1 MARII
6 YETENSLE
14 ITELRA
20 EVLSKRNCGE
30 VLFEIKKLIPDETI
44 ERSENLT
51 AILDLFVSQLGY
63 SSLGLRWK
71 EVNQGEAQK
80 ILKFI
85 MTKDLAYSVQLMS
98 LEEAEKIVVKL
109 FQIFPGNCKFFT
121 NALFRNNY
129 SGISAWD
136 SITKAT
142 FDTGIIVV
150 SERRIGIL
158 WVQDED

>member
-20 EVLSKRNCGE
+20 EVLSKRKCGE
-30 VLFEIKKLIPDETI
+30 VLFEIQKIISEETL
-44 ERSENLT
+44 ESSKNMTE
-51 AILDLFVSQLGY
+51 ILDLFVSQLGY
-63 SSLGLRWK
+63 SSLGLLWK
-71 EVNQGEAQK
+71 EVNQEEAQK
-80 ILKFI
+80 ILSFV
-85 MTKDLAYSVQLMS
+85 MTKDLAYSVPLMS
-98 LEEAEKIVVKL
+98 LEEAENIIVKL
-109 FQIFPGNCKFFT
+109 FDFFPGYCKFFT

-150 SERRIGIL
+150 SHKRIGIL
-158 WVQDED
+158 WVKDED

>member
-14 ITELRA
+14 ITQLRA

-30 VLFEIKKLIPDETI
+30 VLFEIQKIISDETL
-44 ERSENLT
+44 ETSKNMT
-51 AILDLFVSQLGY
+51 AILDLFVSQFGY
-63 SSLGLRWK
+63 SGLGVRWK
-71 EVNQGEAQK
+71 EVNQEDAQK
-80 ILKFI
+80 ILSFI

-98 LEEAEKIVVKL
+98 LEEAENIIVKL
-109 FQIFPGNCKFFT
+109 FEFFPEHCKFFT
-121 NALFRNNY
+121 NASFRNNY
-129 SGISAWD
+129 SGISGWD

-150 SERRIGIL
+150 SDRRIGIL